1 MRRRLL
7 IVLLVLCLGGA
18 ACLGYMGMAELME
31 RRQGNAYYAQLAEK
45 VHPEEMHTEEVHTEK
60 ALASELASEMPAAL
74 PAVEAEPVEAMAST
88 IVPVTATAGKGAA
101 ASPAPSSTP
110 EPAEPSQPSLA
121 DAAAPSRPS
130 SAMDFAAL
138 RESCTDAVGWIRV
151 EGGGI
156 DHPIVQG
163 EDNDFYLSHLPDGRA
178 NALGSIMMDQAND
191 PAFGDMLTILHGH
204 HMRSGA
210 MFGSLTDYRQEAY
223 YRSHPV
229 IRLFTPLGDCD
240 AEIFAACTVNGYSF
254 GYPTSFED
262 EAAFNQFVR
271 KAVSA
276 TPYETG
282 VDVQFGDQILL
293 LSTCSYEYSGA
304 RYIVMAR
311 LSWLDEAQ
319 A

>member
-1 MRRRLL
+1 MGSKAGRLRRRLL
-7 IVLLVLCLGGA
+7 ILLLALCLGGA
-18 ACLGYMGMAELME
+18 ACLGYMGIAELME
-31 RRQGNAYYAQLAEK
+31 RRQGNAYYARLAE
-45 VHPEEMHTEEVHTEK
+45 
-60 ALASELASEMPAAL
+60 AAH
-74 PAVEAEPVEAMAST
+74 PVEALVFGSSSEAAPESVQEEAVAVETSVTEAIHSTAS
-88 IVPVTATAGKGAA
+88 AQKLDA
-101 ASPAPSSTP
+101 ASPVTIHEP
-110 EPAEPSQPSLA
+110 EPSKPSVAEVASTA
-121 DAAAPSRPS
+121 KPS
-130 SAMDFAAL
+130 SAMDFNAL
-138 RESCTDAVGWIRV
+138 RESCPDAVGWIRV

-163 EDNDFYLSHLPDGRA
+163 SDNDFYLKHLPDGSA

-191 PAFGDMLTILHGH
+191 PGFGDMLTILHGH

-210 MFGSLTDYRQEAY
+210 MFGSLTDYRQEKY
-223 YRSHPV
+223 YRSHPT
-229 IRLFTPLGDCD
+229 IRLFTPAGDCD

-262 EAAFNQFVR
+262 EAAFDQFVR

-311 LSWLDEAQ
+311 LAWPDEG
-319 A
+319 